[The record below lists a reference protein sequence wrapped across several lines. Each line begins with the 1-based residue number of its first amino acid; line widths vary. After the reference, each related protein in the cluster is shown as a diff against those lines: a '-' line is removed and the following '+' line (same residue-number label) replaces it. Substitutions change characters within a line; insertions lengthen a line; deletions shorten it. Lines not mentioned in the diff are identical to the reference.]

1 MSQTQP
7 FLIHGLQ
14 LPPQIQAAIADGAWV
29 LPADPDLLEGVFTEA
44 SVAGAKLYSLDLMV
58 RENDA
63 WMDAPPEE
71 LQQYGGPGSDA
82 APYLTVEPR
91 TSVLIGDLGHDMPI
105 ALDYSVS
112 PDRPRVVYLPSHA
125 PGWIEVA
132 ADMTSFMAALGIGS
146 SGGQ

>member
-7 FLIHGLQ
+7 LLVHGLQ
-14 LPPQIQAAIADGAWV
+14 LPPQVQAAIADGAWV
-29 LPADPDLLEGVFTEA
+29 LPPDPGLLEGVFTEA
-44 SVAGAKLYSLDLMV
+44 PSPGAELYSLDLMV

-63 WMDAPPEE
+63 WVDASPEE
-71 LQQYGGPGSDA
+71 LEQYGGPGSNA
-82 APYLTVEPR
+82 ADHLTVEPR

-112 PDRPRVVYLPSHA
+112 PDQPRVVYLPSHA

-132 ADMTSFMAALGIGS
+132 ADITSFMAALGIGS
-146 SGGQ
+146 PG